1 MSVHPTF
8 KNLGTK
14 RTHSPGTGFLSP
26 KRNSPICRSDIGP
39 SPSPLPPSSIPLSS
53 DPSDRSSRNNTA
65 LDFVEYRATP
75 MKRRSLI
82 DSPTKEIGSFDSQ
95 VMHSPTWSQPRSFE
109 RWRLQDLL
117 ESQRAFGDGKAGLEA
132 EAEGYEP
139 GEVLGINGEE
149 SEESEE
155 LQRAAMTTSSVT
167 EADSQDLIEWFLRVH
182 PELKFVGKAPQ
193 SKSSNSSLR
202 SNKSGPDSA
211 KDNVNGDGSGSQI
224 NQVGTIVINDTP
236 PPSQSSKK
244 SNNVDPIT
252 NQPPIENMG
261 LVSPVKTASSL
272 TESDSQS
279 GGSRRAQDS
288 AESQGGVLESSLVFS
303 QPRMDPL
310 MAFLDIFEGAS
321 SVSQDSHSVID
332 ISDD

>member
-1 MSVHPTF
+1 M
-8 KNLGTK
+8 
-14 RTHSPGTGFLSP
+14 
-26 KRNSPICRSDIGP
+26 
-39 SPSPLPPSSIPLSS
+39 
-53 DPSDRSSRNNTA
+53 
-65 LDFVEYRATP
+65 
-75 MKRRSLI
+75 
-82 DSPTKEIGSFDSQ
+82 
-95 VMHSPTWSQPRSFE
+95 
-109 RWRLQDLL
+109 
-117 ESQRAFGDGKAGLEA
+117 
-132 EAEGYEP
+132 
-139 GEVLGINGEE
+139 
-149 SEESEE
+149 
-155 LQRAAMTTSSVT
+155 AMTTSSVT
-167 EADSQDLIEWFLRVH
+167 EADSQDLIEWFSRVR

-224 NQVGTIVINDTP
+224 NQVGTIIIDDTP

-279 GGSRRAQDS
+279 GGLRRAQDS

-303 QPRMDPL
+303 QPKMDPL

-321 SVSQDSHSVID
+321 SMSQDSHSVIN